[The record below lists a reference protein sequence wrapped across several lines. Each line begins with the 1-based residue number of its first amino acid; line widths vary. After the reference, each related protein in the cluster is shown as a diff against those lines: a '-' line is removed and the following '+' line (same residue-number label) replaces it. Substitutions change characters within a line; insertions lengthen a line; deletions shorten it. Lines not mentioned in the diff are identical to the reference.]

1 MSPAPVIPETQQNPQ
16 LQTLAKAFEAL
27 LLTVHQLNDK
37 ERSLQQ
43 RLKYANEQYSKLADR
58 IPGGTDTHTKIVA
71 EKILRCSPDPIPP
84 HEQSLKA
91 SDVVNTLAESGH
103 VGEPII
109 NAIREGLDCYQSVP
123 RPPDDNLL
131 TNPNPCVVA
140 TRADTPARL
149 EKDFTTKGTQ
159 GSLRCPFAKLNNKAS
174 ENGALNGVEDAFDSH
189 NYDACG
195 HDVDPIKAEK
205 NERRSSQ
212 AGSARSSTARCPISK
227 CPIRFLDQHTPEEVA
242 EYVERHKHEIPRS
255 HAICVSR
262 YQRDSSSM
270 RHLDAKYGNLISM
283 IRGLSVKHQAFLPG
297 AENGASGSS
306 SSAERVEKWAEDVGR
321 TPKQEMHPTIKEEEG
336 EGHQEEERQGHF
348 DRPLRDIRLGES
360 PSRPWGI
367 PVPIPLDPLP
377 TSPLQSPPAPV
388 PPPQTQSNK
397 PPDHA
402 VTDEASVA
410 PLQETTPNE
419 SDAAPPPRRCPFGH
433 GAPKPPAP
441 KPEPKPEKIEPETQ
455 TIRNDDIKGQVP
467 DAANDPGEPPDG
479 PQPNNSK
486 PSAPAN
492 IVFNGPV
499 FFGFSPEQTA
509 VFLQQL
515 QQLGGLGQT

>member
-1 MSPAPVIPETQQNPQ
+1 MHS
-16 LQTLAKAFEAL
+16 
-27 LLTVHQLNDK
+27 
-37 ERSLQQ
+37 
-43 RLKYANEQYSKLADR
+43 YAVCLSRHNANTSQYSKLADR

-71 EKILRCSPDPIPP
+71 EKIIRCPPDSIPP

-91 SDVVNTLAESGH
+91 SDVVNTLAESAH
-103 VGEPII
+103 VGEPIV

-123 RPPDDNLL
+123 RPSDDNLL
-131 TNPNPCVVA
+131 TYLNSCVVA

-159 GSLRCPFAKLNNKAS
+159 GSLRCPFAKINNKAS
-174 ENGALNGVEDAFDSH
+174 ENGALNGVEDAFDSK
-189 NYDACG
+189 NDDACG

-242 EYVERHKHEIPRS
+242 EYVERHKHEVPRS
-255 HAICVSR
+255 HAICVAR

-270 RHLDAKYGNLISM
+270 RQLDAKYGNLISM

-297 AENGASGSS
+297 AENGVPGSS
-306 SSAERVEKWAEDVGR
+306 SSAERVEKWAEDVGN
-321 TPKQEMHPTIKEEEG
+321 TPKQDMHPTIREEEG

-348 DRPLRDIRLGES
+348 DRPLRDIRVGES

-367 PVPIPLDPLP
+367 PVPIPPDPLP
-377 TSPLQSPPAPV
+377 ASPSQSPSAPV
-388 PPPQTQSNK
+388 PPPQTQPNIS
-397 PPDHA
+397 PDHPA
-402 VTDEASVA
+402 TDDASVA
-410 PLQETTPNE
+410 PLRETTPNE

-433 GAPKPPAP
+433 GAPKAPAP
-441 KPEPKPEKIEPETQ
+441 KPEKAEPETQ
-455 TIRNDDIKGQVP
+455 TIRNDDSKGQVP
-467 DAANDPGEPPDG
+467 GVAVDPGESPND
-479 PQPNNSK
+479 PQLNKSA
-486 PSAPAN
+486 PSPPAN

-509 VFLQQL
+509 ILLQQL